1 MSESLPGGVVRTDMA
16 MNDGRTIRYYD
27 KVDKVDKGS
36 NARIA
41 VDKRPVEAPAGI
53 GELRLDPLVNE
64 WIAVASHRQHRSFL
78 PPKELCPICP
88 TTSDLLTE
96 IPDSAFSVV
105 VFDNKNPSLNAAP
118 AGWVL
123 PELNGPAT
131 ATPAGVG
138 KCEVVVFTDKHDS
151 SLKELSEDQIALVVA
166 AWRDRTKEISKLPN
180 IVQIFPFENR
190 GVEVGVTIP
199 HPHGQIYAYS
209 YLTPRTERMLAVA
222 QAHKTK
228 TGRVLMDDIVSREI
242 NDKVRIVAENAHWVA
257 YVPFASRYPYEIH
270 VAPKKR
276 VPDFAE
282 LNDEQAAALPS
293 ITKEVLSRL
302 DGVYGIPMPYMAS
315 WHQAPVAMG
324 RDLLGLH
331 LQITSVRRTP
341 DKLKYLA
348 GSESG
353 VGAFVMDM
361 APEQSAEQ
369 LKAVKL

>member
-41 VDKRPVEAPAGI
+41 DDKRPVEAPAGI

-315 WHQAPVAMG
+315 WHQAPVALG

-331 LQITSVRRTP
+331 WQITCVRRTP

-353 VGAFVMDM
+353 MGAFVMDM

>member
-88 TTSDLLTE
+88 TTSDLRTE

-222 QAHKTK
+222 QSHRTK

>member
-1 MSESLPGGVVRTDMA
+1 L
-16 MNDGRTIRYYD
+16 MNDGRTLRYYD
-27 KVDKVDKGS
+27 RGNVSRTAPDTRAAES
-36 NARIA
+36 
-41 VDKRPVEAPAGI
+41 PAGI

-64 WIAVASHRQHRSFL
+64 WIAVATHRQHRAFL

-88 TTSDLLTE
+88 TTSELLTE
-96 IPDSAFSVV
+96 IPDSSFSVV

-118 AGWVL
+118 EGWSL
-123 PELNGPAT
+123 PVLNGPST
-131 ATPAGVG
+131 QTPAGVG

-151 SLKELSEDQIALVVA
+151 SLRELTEDQFAVVVE
-166 AWRDRTKEISKLPN
+166 AWRDRTREISHLPH
-180 IVQIFPFENR
+180 IVQVFPFENR

-222 QAHKTK
+222 EKYYEQNH
-228 TGRVLMDDIVSREI
+228 RVLMDDIVEREI
-242 NDKVRIVAENAHWVA
+242 RDGARIITENNHWVA

-282 LNDEQAAALPS
+282 LSDDQAAALPA
-293 ITKEVLSRL
+293 IAKEVLARL

-315 WHQAPVAMG
+315 WHQAPTKLG
-324 RDLLGLH
+324 RNLLGLH

>member
-1 MSESLPGGVVRTDMA
+1 MSESLAGGVVRTDVA

-27 KVDKVDKGS
+27 NGAVP
-36 NARIA
+36 RTA
-41 VDKRPVEAPAGI
+41 VDKRPSEAPAGI
-53 GELRLDPLVNE
+53 GELRLDPLLNE
-64 WIAVASHRQHRSFL
+64 WVAVASHRQHRSFL

-88 TTSDLLTE
+88 TKSDLLTE
-96 IPDSAFSVV
+96 IPDSSFSVV

-118 AGWVL
+118 SGWSL
-123 PELNGPAT
+123 PDLHGPAT
-131 ATPAGVG
+131 LTPAGVG

-151 SLKELSEDQIALVVA
+151 SLREMSEEQIALIVA

-209 YLTPRTERMLAVA
+209 FLTPKTERMLAVA
-222 QAHKTK
+222 QEHKAK
-228 TGRVLMDDIVSREI
+228 TGRVLMDDIVAREI
-242 NDKVRIVAENAHWVA
+242 NEKVRIVAENGHWVA

-282 LNDEQAAALPS
+282 LTDEQAAALPA
-293 ITKEVLSRL
+293 IAKEVLSRL

-315 WHQAPVAMG
+315 WHQAPVNVG

-331 LQITSVRRTP
+331 WQITSVRRTP

-353 VGAFVMDM
+353 MGAFVMDM

>member
-1 MSESLPGGVVRTDMA
+1 MSESLPGGAFRTDVA

-27 KVDKVDKGS
+27 KTLTTRNTKD
-36 NARIA
+36 N
-41 VDKRPVEAPAGI
+41 RPAESPAGI

-64 WIAVASHRQHRSFL
+64 WVAVASHRQHRSFL

-88 TTSDLLTE
+88 TTGELLTE
-96 IPDSAFSVV
+96 IPDSSFSVV
-105 VFDNKNPSLNAAP
+105 VFDNKNPSLNSAP
-118 AGWVL
+118 AGWSL
-123 PELNGPAT
+123 PEFNGPAT
-131 ATPAGVG
+131 TTPAGVG

-151 SLKELSEDQIALVVA
+151 SLRELPEAQIAIVVA
-166 AWRDRTKEISKLPN
+166 AWRDRTREISKLPN

-209 YLTPRTERMLAVA
+209 YLTPRTERMLSVA
-222 QAHKTK
+222 QEHKAK
-228 TGRVLMDDIVSREI
+228 TGRVLMDDIVARELK
-242 NDKVRIVAENAHWVA
+242 DQVRIVAENAHWVA

-270 VAPKKR
+270 LAPKVR
-276 VPDFAE
+276 VADFAE
-282 LNDEQAAALPS
+282 LSDEQAAHLPA
-293 ITKEVLSRL
+293 IAKEILARL

-315 WHQAPVAMG
+315 WHQAPVALG

-331 LQITSVRRTP
+331 WQITSVRRTP

-353 VGAFVMDM
+353 MGAFVMDM

>member
-27 KVDKVDKGS
+27 KVDKGS
-36 NARIA
+36 AARIA

-88 TTSDLLTE
+88 TTSDVLTE

>member
-1 MSESLPGGVVRTDMA
+1 MSESLPGGFFRTDLP

-27 KVDKVDKGS
+27 RSDIS
-36 NARIA
+36 RNAK
-41 VDKRPVEAPAGI
+41 DQRPPESPAGI

-64 WIAVASHRQHRSFL
+64 WIAVASHRQHRTYL

-88 TTSDLLTE
+88 TSGDLLTE
-96 IPDSAFSVV
+96 IPDSNFSVV
-105 VFDNKNPSLNAAP
+105 VFDNKNPSLNSAP
-118 AGWVL
+118 AGWEL
-123 PELNGPAT
+123 PEVNGPYT

-138 KCEVVVFTDKHDS
+138 KAEVIVFTPKHDS
-151 SLKELSEDQIALVVA
+151 SLRELSEEQIALVVS
-166 AWRDRTKEISKLPN
+166 AWRDRTKEISQIPH
-180 IVQIFPFENR
+180 IVQVFPFENR

-222 QAHKTK
+222 QEYFSK
-228 TGRVLMDDIVSREI
+228 TGKVLMDEILAREI
-242 NDKVRIVAENAHWVA
+242 NDKVRIVAENEHWVA

-270 VAPKKR
+270 VAPRKR

-282 LNDEQAAALPS
+282 LSDLQANAFPS
-293 ITKEVLSRL
+293 IAKEVLSRL
-302 DGVYGIPMPYMAS
+302 DGVYGVAMPYMAS
-315 WHQAPVAMG
+315 WHQAPVKIG

-331 LQITSVRRTP
+331 WQITSVRRTP

-353 VGAFVMDM
+353 MGAFVMDM

-369 LKAVKL
+369 LKAVRL

>member
-1 MSESLPGGVVRTDMA
+1 MKTSLPSGVIRTDLP
-16 MNDGRTIRYYD
+16 MNDGRTLRYYD
-27 KVDKVDKGS
+27 NS
-36 NARIA
+36 NIERSAA
-41 VDKRPVEAPAGI
+41 DKRPSESPAGI

-64 WIAVASHRQHRSFL
+64 WVAVASHRQHRSFL

-96 IPDSAFSVV
+96 IPDSSFSVV

-118 AGWVL
+118 EGWSL
-123 PELNGPAT
+123 PEFNGPAT
-131 ATPAGVG
+131 QTPAGVG

-151 SLKELSEDQIALVVA
+151 SLRELDEEEISLVVA
-166 AWRDRTKEISKLPN
+166 AWRDRTREISKLPN

-209 YLTPRTERMLAVA
+209 YLTPRTERMLEVA
-222 QAHKTK
+222 RAYKSK
-228 TGRVLMDDIVSREI
+228 TGKVLMDDIVARELH
-242 NDKVRIVAENAHWVA
+242 DKVRVIAENSYWVA

-270 VAPKKR
+270 VAPKIR

-282 LNDEQAAALPS
+282 LSDEQAAALPS
-293 ITKEVLSRL
+293 VTKEVLSRL
-302 DGVYGIPMPYMAS
+302 DGVYGMAMPYMAS
-315 WHQAPVAMG
+315 WHQAPVSEG

-331 LQITSVRRTP
+331 WQITSVRRTP

-353 VGAFVMDM
+353 MGAFVMDM

>member
-222 QAHKTK
+222 QSHRTK

-257 YVPFASRYPYEIH
+257 YVPFASRYPYEIP